1 MKAIVADRGQV
12 TIPKKIRDRLG
23 IVPQTVL
30 EFHEENGKLIAV
42 KATEED
48 PVVKVIGCLKIEN
61 STDEIMKELRDG
73 E

>member
-12 TIPKKIRDRLG
+12 TIPKKIRDSLG

-30 EFHEENGKLIAV
+30 EFHEENGKLIAE

-48 PVVKVIGCLKIEN
+48 PVTQVLGCISLTKD
-61 STDEIMKELRDG
+61 TDAIMDELRDSG
-73 E
+73 